1 MAPWA
6 TQRGSISL
14 GLARVPAHM
23 TTGTESK
30 ELRFHFLHKR
40 DLVPIGYDQGG
51 AKSKRAAAR

>member
-30 ELRFHFLHKR
+30 ELRFHFLHKD
-40 DLVPIGYDQGG
+40 DLAPIGYGKGQ
-51 AKSKRAAAR
+51 AESKRAAAR